1 MLKFCFPERDPETI
15 DGDGSDDLDSDSKGK
30 KLKGT
35 KKSKETN
42 FYVPIEQKDDVEK
55 MKVKYCS
62 IKCITNSV
70 APKPKGSS
78 ACSQESA
85 TGSYPQPTGDT
96 LYCPSQS
103 FLQSV
108 LIAAHSIPY
117 NGCR

>member
-15 DGDGSDDLDSDSKGK
+15 DGDGSDDLDADNKGK

-62 IKCITNSV
+62 VTFCGNCELSMK
-70 APKPKGSS
+70 
-78 ACSQESA
+78 
-85 TGSYPQPTGDT
+85 
-96 LYCPSQS
+96 L
-103 FLQSV
+103 
-108 LIAAHSIPY
+108 
-117 NGCR
+117 